1 MFGFLRRSRL
11 LSLALLL
18 ATPGMAGTA
27 LQAAHPCPAQAP
39 WLAQTGHAPDAHHHG
54 SHGSEPGAPTQC
66 HCIGTCHAASTWAP
80 PAGGPVLAVRAAAQS
95 VVARPAD
102 TVLAPAHFPYRF
114 LPPAT
119 APPLA

>member
-1 MFGFLRRSRL
+1 MLGFLHRTRW
-11 LSLALLL
+11 LSLALLF
-18 ATPGMAGTA
+18 ATPGIAGTV

-39 WLAQTGHAPDAHHHG
+39 WLSQTSDAPDAHHHG
-54 SHGSEPGAPTQC
+54 GHGSEPGAPTEC
-66 HCIGTCHAASTWAP
+66 HCIGTCHAAATWAP
-80 PAGGPVLAVRAAAQS
+80 PAGGPVLAVPAPAQI

-102 TVLAPAHFPYRF
+102 MLFAPAHFPYRF